1 LQRGAGGTRDDA
13 GHAAAVREV
22 AVCRVD
28 NRVDRLLQE
37 VAAYHLEER
46 ARRYFFLRE
55 DFRRRFGTLPPARR
69 ASERPM
75 AIACFLLFTRL
86 PERPLLSDPR
96 FRLCIAR
103 FTFERAL
110 RPYLAM
116 AYSTFAFALSP
127 RTSSSTFCWV
137 SCCWILG
144 LTSASDGK
152 RVWRTSSSWM
162 M

>member
-1 LQRGAGGTRDDA
+1 MQSGACGARDDSR
-13 GHAAAVREV
+13 HAAAVREV

-28 NRVDRLLQE
+28 DRVDRLLQE
-37 VAAYHLEER
+37 VAAHHLEER

-55 DFRRRFGTLPPARR
+55 DFRRRFGTFPPARR

-75 AIACFLLFTRL
+75 AIACLRLLTRL
-86 PERPLLSDPR
+86 PERPLRSVPR

-103 FTFERAL
+103 LTFERAL

-116 AYSTFAFALSP
+116 AYSTLAFALSP

-144 LTSASDGK
+144 LTSASVGK
-152 RVWRTSSSWM
+152 RVSRTSSSRM